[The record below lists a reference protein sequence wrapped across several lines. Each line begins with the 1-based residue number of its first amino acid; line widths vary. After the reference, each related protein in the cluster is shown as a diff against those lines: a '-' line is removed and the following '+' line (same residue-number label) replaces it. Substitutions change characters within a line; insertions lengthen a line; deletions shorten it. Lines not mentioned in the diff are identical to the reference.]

1 MICYRSVLIEEDEK
15 ELLLETVVDKPFDL
29 FYYAQFLVKTYPE
42 EIYALCEV
50 YIREKCAGARDRR
63 EYKKVCKDILQLIKW
78 KGKATA
84 TVLVEE
90 FKTTYPRRTA
100 LLDELQKVEKKLKS

>member
-15 ELLLETVVDKPFDL
+15 ELLLETVVEHPFDL

-42 EIYALCEV
+42 EIYDLCEV
-50 YIREKCAGARDRR
+50 YIREKCAGAKDRR

-84 TVLVEE
+84 KLLIDE

-100 LLDELQKVEKKLKS
+100 LLDELQKVEKKLN